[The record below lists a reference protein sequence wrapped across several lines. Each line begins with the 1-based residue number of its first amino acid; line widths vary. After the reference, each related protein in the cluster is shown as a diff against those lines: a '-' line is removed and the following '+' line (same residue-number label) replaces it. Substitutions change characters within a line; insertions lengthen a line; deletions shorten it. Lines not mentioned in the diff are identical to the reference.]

1 VTVGAT
7 QLIVAEE
14 SEVVT
19 LTAVGAAGTVAGMIA
34 ADAADA
40 ELVPERFVAVTVNV

>member
-1 VTVGAT
+1 VAVGAT

-19 LTAVGAAGTVAGMIA
+19 VTDVGRAGTVAGMIA
-34 ADAADA
+34 AEAAEA
-40 ELVPERFVAVTVNV
+40 GLVPARFVAVTVNV